1 MIYCLFFV
9 GLLLVLT
16 LSAQQKPIQWIGK
29 TNWILNPGA
38 EANSDQRPL
47 QWITDFPDNK
57 ENDWVSDYGRM
68 SHEWNHGSL
77 KGLPSN
83 PGNNYF
89 RLTVNNEP
97 KDRKIN

>member
-1 MIYCLFFV
+1 
-9 GLLLVLT
+9 